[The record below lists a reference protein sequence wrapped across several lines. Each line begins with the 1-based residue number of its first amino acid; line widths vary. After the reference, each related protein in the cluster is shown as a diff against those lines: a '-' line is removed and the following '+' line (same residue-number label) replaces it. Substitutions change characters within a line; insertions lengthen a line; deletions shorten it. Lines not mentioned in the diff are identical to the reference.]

1 MVPPIVPQWM
11 GSADLPGGPV
21 RVFLNPSLSR
31 EEIAELAEEA
41 DAIVVQQRVGPIRFV
56 DQDQAPAEFDELL
69 TENQQIPNSL

>member
-1 MVPPIVPQWM
+1 M

-31 EEIAELAEEA
+31 EEIDELAEEA